1 MAATRES
8 IYEFINFCEQ
18 HITEGRE
25 RQDSPEFLIKF
36 FQAFGHKGLKEV
48 NAQFDLPIPK
58 SSQKGNMGFA
68 DLWWQRDR
76 LGSVLI

>member
-1 MAATRES
+1 MAATLES
-8 IYEFINFCEQ
+8 IYKFINFCKQ

-36 FQAFGHKGLKEV
+36 FQAFGHQGLKEV

-58 SSQKGNMGFA
+58 SG
-68 DLWWQRDR
+68 
-76 LGSVLI
+76 